1 MTGLPPQQSE
11 LLRSPRLAEAR
22 VGHLATASET
32 GTPHVI
38 PVCFAVADVMDGDCI
53 YSVLDQKPKR
63 TGLTRLRR
71 VRNILVNPPA
81 TLVVDHYEE
90 DWSHLWYIIIS
101 GHAELLLEGEERAAA
116 IPVLRAKYPQY
127 RDMDIDENPV
137 IRITPERII
146 AWGGGE
152 NSP

>member
-1 MTGLPPQQSE
+1 MAGLTPQQSG
-11 LLRSPRLAEAR
+11 LLHSRPLAEAR
-22 VGHLATASET
+22 VGHLATASDT
-32 GTPHVI
+32 GAPHVI
-38 PVCFAVADVMDGDCI
+38 PVCFAVYGDRI

-71 VRNILVNPPA
+71 VRNILANPQA

-90 DWSHLWYIIIS
+90 EWASLWYIMVS
-101 GHAELLLEGEERAAA
+101 GRAELLLEGQERASA

-137 IRITPERII
+137 ISISPERIV